1 MIFLANFSF
10 FFAHMKFADFQ
21 RIMSVPRMSRY
32 LTSTGADSR
41 KAMTLYRLNLRLSQE
56 LFTVISCFE
65 VALRNRI
72 DQHYTGRMGSD
83 WLRDAAMPGGMYNNR
98 HCGKTPYII
107 SDALRKLNVYTHPK
121 LVAEMDFGFWRY
133 TFARH
138 QFFAGGQSL
147 LAIFPAKPI
156 STPIIRYDHNYV
168 FSELEKINILRN
180 RLAHHEP
187 ICFSPNQPLKDTT
200 FSRALYLLICQFFQ
214 WMQVDEAALLYGID
228 HIGKILSNIDSL

>member
-1 MIFLANFSF
+1 
-10 FFAHMKFADFQ
+10 MKFTEFQ
-21 RIMSVPRMSRY
+21 EIMSIPRMSRY
-32 LTSTGADSR
+32 VTATGGDSR

-72 DQHYTGRMGSD
+72 DQHYTGRNGRD
-83 WLRDAAMPGGMYNNR
+83 WLRDSVLPGGMFNNR

-107 SDALRKLNVYTHPK
+107 SEALRKLTIYTHPK
-121 LVAEMDFGFWRY
+121 LIAEMDFGFWRY

-147 LAIFPAKPI
+147 LAIFPDKPI
-156 STPIIRYDHNYV
+156 STRTNRYDHNYI
-168 FSELEKINILRN
+168 FAELEKINLFRN

-187 ICFSPNQPLKDTT
+187 VCFLPGHPTKNAA
-200 FSRALYLLICQFFQ
+200 FSSFHYRLIRQLFQ
-214 WMQVDEAALLYGID
+214 WMQIDEAALLYGID
-228 HIGKILSNIDSL
+228 HITGILDNIDQL

>member
-1 MIFLANFSF
+1 
-10 FFAHMKFADFQ
+10 MKYFDFQ
-21 RIMSVPRMSRY
+21 SVMSIARMSRY
-32 LTSTGADSR
+32 LTATAGNSR

-72 DQHYTGRMGSD
+72 DQHYSDVGGSN
-83 WLRDAAMPGGMYNNR
+83 WLRDSALPGGMFNNR

-107 SDALRKLNVYTHPK
+107 SEALRMLGTYSHSK

-147 LAIFPAKPI
+147 LAIFPAKPT
-156 STPIIRYDHNYV
+156 STPSRRYDHNFV
-168 FSELEKINILRN
+168 FSELEKINLFRN

-187 ICFSPNQPLKDTT
+187 VCFLPGHAVKDTA
-200 FSRALYLLICQFFQ
+200 FARQHYALILQFFQ
-214 WMQVDEAALLYGID
+214 WMRINEAALLYGID
-228 HIGKILSNIDSL
+228 HIGSVLDDINNL